1 MFSVFEYEKIPV
13 AFETSFP
20 KVGAKNFCTVLY
32 FLQWR
37 LTWDPGWWKSLHWEL
52 CKCSVL
58 ERKRLEWK
66 KHRNVTY
73 VIYGAY
79 YGFSGFPS
87 REGRAG
93 IHIILGR
100 KKTLGWLRLSVLPS
114 LSPSVTFPLRVSSP
128 LSACLFSA
136 PIPPPFSL
144 ALPPFHP
151 LCRPSAF
158 PSCSLKYFT
167 EPCVSIAQSMN
178 VWGLCQCRH
187 CYFFPP
193 FSFVH

>member
-1 MFSVFEYEKIPV
+1 MATKTLSKCLVFLNMKK
-13 AFETSFP
+13 S
-20 KVGAKNFCTVLY
+20 KNFCTVLY

-100 KKTLGWLRLSVLPS
+100 KKNPWVTATQCTAVALSVRNFSTPCLFLAFCLPVLCPDPSPLQPGSSS
-114 LSPSVTFPLRVSSP
+114 LSSP
-128 LSACLFSA
+128 LSSLCLPQLLS
-136 PIPPPFSL
+136 
-144 ALPPFHP
+144 
-151 LCRPSAF
+151 
-158 PSCSLKYFT
+158 
-167 EPCVSIAQSMN
+167 
-178 VWGLCQCRH
+178 
-187 CYFFPP
+187 
-193 FSFVH
+193 